1 MYCLLLLKCNKN
13 YCEVEIMMKADC
25 VKISFTLNVMNNKLV
40 TNISIIYGHVL
51 HFLIFLQLMVNYLH
65 KYVYKTILQVFH
77 TMFRYFTAIL
87 SQNLSQPVI
96 QKQQYRFPYQCSMQ
110 FNCKSPSPHSFLHLT
125 LAL

>member
-87 SQNLSQPVI
+87 SQNCYLSQS
-96 QKQQYRFPYQCSMQ
+96 YRS
-110 FNCKSPSPHSFLHLT
+110 NNIDFLISVPCNSIVKVPPPTHFYILH
-125 LAL
+125 